1 MSPNEFHS
9 STQRVMEGGIFRLLT
24 KQKLELMEFQSG
36 IGSLNIYIF
45 IQIPISRTISVF
57 VEVLKS
63 NIKEFKSVNGVESR

>member
-1 MSPNEFHS
+1 
-9 STQRVMEGGIFRLLT
+9 
-24 KQKLELMEFQSG
+24 MEFQSG